1 MWHPRRWSAATLRL
15 HCILIYIDHFMR
27 FVCSPDQCSHTVLP
41 ESALSDDCRW
51 CMLSV
56 RASAWPKACGLM
68 RSLTVSDFR
77 VDLGRLRALSAS
89 VIAQVQC
96 TTAALSCFFGTG
108 RAKQKHMWPLATRE
122 PFTHAVRVRTTPVRQ
137 KEATLLCRSGIVRN
151 LPAPVPP
158 SCGVSTPGCVDCAGL
173 RCPAKLNRPSGV
185 WLAPAMA
192 ARAGIMR
199 VNGIGG
205 WH

>member
-1 MWHPRRWSAATLRL
+1 MIISCALCVRQTSA
-15 HCILIYIDHFMR
+15 
-27 FVCSPDQCSHTVLP
+27 HTPCFLSLP
-41 ESALSDDCRW
+41 SA
-51 CMLSV
+51 MT
-56 RASAWPKACGLM
+56 AGGACYPSEPARGQKPVVSCG
-68 RSLTVSDFR
+68 SLTVSDFR